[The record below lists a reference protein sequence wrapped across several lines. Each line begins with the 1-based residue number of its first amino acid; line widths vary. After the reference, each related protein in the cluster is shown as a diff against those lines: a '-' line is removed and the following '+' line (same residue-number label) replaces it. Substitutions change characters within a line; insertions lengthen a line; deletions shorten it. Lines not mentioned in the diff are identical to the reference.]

1 MPFALALLTRKMNL
15 PKPHIFIVGFM
26 GCGKSTVGSELASL
40 LSRPFVDLDEA
51 IIKVVG
57 TTIAEIVERRGEPF
71 FRTVE
76 TQCLQQSIFDN
87 PSVFALGGGA
97 FTLEF
102 NRSLIARAGISIWI
116 DAPFE
121 LCWGRIQQD
130 AKVRPLAPDHSQA
143 SQLYES
149 RKPIYELADLQFPVS
164 GEVAPE
170 NLAQQIVHQLQDFHA
185 R

>member
-1 MPFALALLTRKMNL
+1 
-15 PKPHIFIVGFM
+15 M
-26 GCGKSTVGSELASL
+26 GCGKSTVGRELATL
-40 LSRPFVDLDEA
+40 LTRPFVDLDQTIEGVA
-51 IIKVVG
+51 G

-130 AKVRPLAPDHSQA
+130 AKVRPLAPDHSKA

-149 RKPIYELADLQFPVS
+149 RKPVYELADLQLSVS
-164 GEVAPE
+164 DEVAPE
-170 NLAQQIVHQLQDFHA
+170 SLAQQITDQLQAFNSK
-185 R
+185 